1 MHSNITRTPTR
12 YPANRKLTD
21 LIEDGDYLLQ
31 QHEKAV
37 ICRDANIGNAQNLNR
52 AQNNFAE
59 ASMASSLVAI
69 AVTMTQILE
78 ELRKMNN
85 TEEAADEQ

>member
-1 MHSNITRTPTR
+1 MNSDK
-12 YPANRKLTD
+12 KLTD
-21 LIEDGDYLLQ
+21 LIQDSDYLLQ

-37 ICRDANIGNAQNLNR
+37 ICRDVNIGIAQNFNR
-52 AQNNFAE
+52 VQDRYAE
-59 ASMASSLVAI
+59 TSIASSLVAI

-85 TEEAADEQ
+85 TEEHTDEQ